1 MFGLILKFGNLA
13 LVTMVC
19 VPCPLFDRHRSHAS
33 QDTAFWQKSFASE
46 VQSTVPGY
54 DLAAL
59 AIFAVPWGLGTVFG
73 LSARVIE
80 KLPVSPTYPQGFTAA
95 EVASG
100 FVMPY
105 TIKALLGSGPT
116 VGMLLLLFMAA
127 TSTVS
132 SSMIAVSSI
141 ISFDIYRTYIN
152 PKATDKQVVNVSHLG
167 VVFHGIF
174 ISGFALML
182 SYGGANI
189 SWVNYF
195 SPILTCPGIFPLIF
209 TLMWSRQSKPAAIV
223 APILGLISG
232 VSVWLATA
240 KSIYGG
246 ISFATTVELASSL
259 YGSIASLF
267 SPILYSVIISYFTP
281 ERFDWREF
289 LRIDLVQDEST
300 LSVSDLSSPDESVGA
315 YSTPNDKEQEKT
327 SLGVDAVERPLENS
341 AADGPATPATEL
353 VHPLDEKSLQDLRR
367 WYKIAWIFLIVIV
380 ALTFVVWPM
389 PLYRDY
395 IFTKPFF
402 SGWVTVSIFW
412 QFFALFAVVVYSVL
426 DGRHEI
432 AKSVQGLRKS
442 LGNRLG
448 GKNR

>member
-1 MFGLILKFGNLA
+1 MPLTNFHGLHLHI
-13 LVTMVC
+13 
-19 VPCPLFDRHRSHAS
+19 S

-46 VQSTVPGY
+46 VQSVVPGY
-54 DLAAL
+54 DLASL
-59 AIFAVPWGLGTVFG
+59 AIFAVPWGLGSVFG

-80 KLPVSPTYPQGFTAA
+80 TLPVSPTYPNPFTASQ
-95 EVASG
+95 VASG

-116 VGMLLLLFMAA
+116 VGMLLLLFMAV

-141 ISFDIYRTYIN
+141 ISFDIYRTYLN
-152 PKATDKQVVNVSHLG
+152 PKATDLQVVKVSHLG
-167 VVFHGIF
+167 VVFHGVF
-174 ISGFALML
+174 MCGFALML

-209 TLMWSRQSKPAAIV
+209 TLTWSRQSRVAAVV

-232 VSVWLATA
+232 VSIWLGTA
-240 KSIYGG
+240 YSIYGSV
-246 ISFATTVELASSL
+246 SFTTTVNLAPSL

-281 ERFDWREF
+281 EHFDWREF
-289 LRIDLVQDEST
+289 LRMALVEDETT
-300 LSVSDLSSPDESVGA
+300 LSGGRSPSSDGSGTPPSSTHDTKQPEKVNSNADAGE
-315 YSTPNDKEQEKT
+315 TPRGN
-327 SLGVDAVERPLENS
+327 SFAGVLQIP
-341 AADGPATPATEL
+341 AADL

-367 WYKIAWIFLIVIV
+367 WYKVAWIFLIVIV
-380 ALTFVVWPM
+380 ALTFIVWPM

-395 IFTKPFF
+395 IFTRSFF
-402 SGWVTVSIFW
+402 SGWVTVAIFW
-412 QFFALFAVVVYSVL
+412 QFFAIFAVVVYPVY

-432 AKSVQGLRKS
+432 AKSVQGVGKS
-442 LGNRLG
+442 LGNRFS
-448 GKNR
+448 RQS

>member
-1 MFGLILKFGNLA
+1 
-13 LVTMVC
+13 
-19 VPCPLFDRHRSHAS
+19 
-33 QDTAFWQKSFASE
+33 
-46 VQSTVPGY
+46 
-54 DLAAL
+54 
-59 AIFAVPWGLGTVFG
+59 
-73 LSARVIE
+73 
-80 KLPVSPTYPQGFTAA
+80 
-95 EVASG
+95 
-100 FVMPY
+100 
-105 TIKALLGSGPT
+105 
-116 VGMLLLLFMAA
+116 
-127 TSTVS
+127 
-132 SSMIAVSSI
+132 
-141 ISFDIYRTYIN
+141 
-152 PKATDKQVVNVSHLG
+152 
-167 VVFHGIF
+167 
-174 ISGFALML
+174 ML

-240 KSIYGG
+240 QSIYGG
-246 ISFATTVELASSL
+246 VSFATTVELAPSL

-267 SPILYSVIISYFTP
+267 SPILYSVIISYFIP

-289 LRIDLVQDEST
+289 LRIDLVEDETT
-300 LSVSDLSSPDESVGA
+300 LSGSDLPSPDESIA
-315 YSTPNDKEQEKT
+315 AFSSLDKKQPEKT
-327 SLGVDAVERPLENS
+327 SLAVGTVENPLRNS
-341 AADGPATPATEL
+341 AAIGSATPANEL

-367 WYKIAWIFLIVIV
+367 WYKIAWIFLVVIV

-412 QFFALFAVVVYSVL
+412 QFFALFAVVVYPVY

-432 AKSVQGLRKS
+432 AKSVLGLRRS
-442 LGNRLG
+442 LENRLG
-448 GKNR
+448 KSG